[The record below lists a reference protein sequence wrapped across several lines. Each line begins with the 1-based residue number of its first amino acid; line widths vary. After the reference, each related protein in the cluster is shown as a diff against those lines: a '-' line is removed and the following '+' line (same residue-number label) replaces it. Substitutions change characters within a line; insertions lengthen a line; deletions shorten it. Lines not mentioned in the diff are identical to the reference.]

1 MVILQQNCAFHHFAL
16 CLFSTCPWLNL
27 TNRPKSLKSLNKEQ
41 LINIINDQDIEKE
54 LMSKEI
60 TEMRQE
66 LHSMRDEKNSLKE
79 ELSSLKEEFIQ

>member
-1 MVILQQNCAFHHFAL
+1 MATSNQPTK
-16 CLFSTCPWLNL
+16 ST
-27 TNRPKSLKSLNKEQ
+27 RPKSLKGLNKEQ
-41 LINIINDQDIEKE
+41 LIYIINDQDIEKE